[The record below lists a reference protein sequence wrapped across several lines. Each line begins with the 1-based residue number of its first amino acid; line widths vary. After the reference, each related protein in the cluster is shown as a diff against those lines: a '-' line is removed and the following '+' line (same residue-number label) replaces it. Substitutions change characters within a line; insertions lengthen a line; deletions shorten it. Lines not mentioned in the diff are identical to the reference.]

1 MEAKEIGAIVD
12 SMHED
17 ELDVL
22 SQMLTLSDPERFDAM
37 ILRENGR
44 PLCDA
49 CGCAMSRNGTDGN
62 GIKNCCYRHLFF
74 CKFGHSPY
82 LTFCKFRPFRHLT
95 FCK

>member
-22 SQMLTLSDPERFDAM
+22 SQLLTLSDPERSDAM

-44 PLCDA
+44 PLCPG
-49 CGCAMSRNGTDGN
+49 CGCAMLLLSTSNFLQ
-62 GIKNCCYRHLFF
+62 IW
-74 CKFGHSPY
+74 
-82 LTFCKFRPFRHLT
+82 PFAIPNFLQI
-95 FCK
+95 

>member
-22 SQMLTLSDPERFDAM
+22 SQLLTLSDPERSDAM

-44 PLCDA
+44 PLCPR
-49 CGCAMSRNGTDGN
+49 CGCAMFVAID
-62 GIKNCCYRHLFF
+62 I
-74 CKFGHSPY
+74 
-82 LTFCKFRPFRHLT
+82 
-95 FCK
+95 

>member
-22 SQMLTLSDPERFDAM
+22 SQLLSLSDPKRSDAM

-62 GIKNCCYRHLFF
+62 GIKMLLSTSNFLQIW
-74 CKFGHSPY
+74 
-82 LTFCKFRPFRHLT
+82 PFPIPNFLQI
-95 FCK
+95 

>member
-22 SQMLTLSDPERFDAM
+22 SQLLALSDPERSGAM

-44 PLCDA
+44 PSATPADA
-49 CGCAMSRNGTDGN
+49 PCRETGQTGTASRIVATD
-62 GIKNCCYRHLFF
+62 I
-74 CKFGHSPY
+74 
-82 LTFCKFRPFRHLT
+82 
-95 FCK
+95 